1 MVLHE
6 NIILLRYLYSV
17 KRTPFIMLFVC
28 LTCCDLNS
36 NIFDKKIM
44 LVIDFSC
51 TTFKATLRMKTTSH
65 SQFTEEQL
73 KDYQE
78 LTYFTQKEILHC
90 HKRFSQLDP
99 DAVKINANA
108 KLPSRKIM
116 TLPELRVNPFK
127 DRICKVFSSSKDGE
141 LTFEDFLDMMSVFSE
156 NAPKSVKVEYAFR
169 IYDFNEDDYICE
181 NDLKRVIQR
190 LCGEQRLSDD
200 NVNALIQKIF
210 EESDLD
216 DDSQLSFAEFEHVIS
231 KAPDFV
237 NSFRIRV

>member
-1 MVLHE
+1 MGGQ
-6 NIILLRYLYSV
+6 
-17 KRTPFIMLFVC
+17 
-28 LTCCDLNS
+28 
-36 NIFDKKIM
+36 
-44 LVIDFSC
+44 
-51 TTFKATLRMKTTSH
+51 H
-65 SQFTEEQL
+65 SQFTEEEL

-99 DAVKINANA
+99 EAVRANKNA

-181 NDLKRVIQR
+181 NDLKRVIVR
-190 LCGEQRLSDD
+190 LCGEQRLSED
-200 NVNALIQKIF
+200 NVNALIQKGLGDSLKGSLPLPTTLDPNACPLGTL
-210 EESDLD
+210 ETKMAVVPVSALSWTSDDLM
-216 DDSQLSFAEFEHVIS
+216 
-231 KAPDFV
+231 KK
-237 NSFRIRV
+237 

>member
-1 MVLHE
+1 
-6 NIILLRYLYSV
+6 SA
-17 KRTPFIMLFVC
+17 
-28 LTCCDLNS
+28 
-36 NIFDKKIM
+36 
-44 LVIDFSC
+44 
-51 TTFKATLRMKTTSH
+51 TTFTSNVAPLAEDSSLGSPIDSSVSSSILPRDAELRSQWIRHKMGGHH

-99 DAVKINANA
+99 EAVKINANA

-200 NVNALIQKIF
+200 NVNALIQKLF
-210 EESDLD
+210 
-216 DDSQLSFAEFEHVIS
+216 
-231 KAPDFV
+231 
-237 NSFRIRV
+237 